1 VHRNSDLIER
11 IASFNLG
18 RDPER
23 LQLKY
28 KAMRKDAFAF
38 LRGTCHLFYE
48 DWPRG
53 GSLNQAPLTWICGD
67 LHLEN
72 FGAYK
77 GDNRLT
83 YFDLSDFD
91 EAVLAPCTWDLARLL
106 TSVLVAANALSIKH
120 RDALRLCQQL
130 LDTYAAA
137 LIAGKASWIERKTA
151 QGMVK
156 KLLTR
161 VTRRVRAVFLDSR
174 TDLKHGKRKIRLD
187 GIHALAA
194 TTSER
199 DKVEDFM
206 RRFAQEQLDPSFFKV
221 LDVARKIAGTG
232 SLGIERY
239 EILIRGRANP
249 DQNFL
254 LDLKLAPGSALAPYL
269 SVPQPKWKSQ
279 AERVV
284 AIQQRVQATS
294 PAFLHAV
301 TIRNKPYVLDELMP
315 TQDKLQLAHWS
326 RKLQSLEEMSSAMG
340 QLVAWGQLRSSGRQG
355 SATADELIGFGC
367 ETNWRNHILSYASH
381 YSERVHQDWQTFRDA
396 YRQGAFG

>member
-1 VHRNSDLIER
+1 
-11 IASFNLG
+11 LG

-28 KAMRKDAFAF
+28 KAMRKSAFAF

-161 VTRRVRAVFLDSR
+161 VTRRLRAVFLDSR

-187 GIHALAA
+187 SIHALAA

-221 LDVARKIAGTG
+221 LDVARRIAGTG

-315 TQDKLQLAHWS
+315 AQDKLQLADWS
-326 RKLQSLEEMSSAMG
+326 RKLQSLEEMLNAMG

-355 SATADELIGFGC
+355 SATADELIDFGR
-367 ETNWRNHILSYASH
+367 ETNWRNLILSYASH

-396 YRQGAFG
+396 YRQGAFE